1 MRLVDSDVDQRTR
14 PRIGICDGDSAE
26 WFAAADKRIALVLI
40 VFIFI
45 EVDVEGSTQA
55 LRFDTRV
62 MEKAFGDIAVVV
74 RSFENFASS
83 VSGEGA
89 PCSPRFIAFGVAS
102 EIGRSIPRLRS
113 DGFID

>member
-1 MRLVDSDVDQRTR
+1 MKTVHKRKSESTID
-14 PRIGICDGDSAE
+14 AE
-26 WFAAADKRIALVLI
+26 SFTIEIQAGRQPIPSV
-40 VFIFI
+40 
-45 EVDVEGSTQA
+45 EVDVVGGTQA
-55 LRFDTRV
+55 LRLNTKV

-89 PCSPRFIAFGVAS
+89 PCSPQFIAFGVAS